1 MRGENMYWKIAGAP
15 GAWGVEDANNPNNPS
30 YKRVLSDASLAGY
43 RGIELG
49 PYGYLPQ
56 DTDVL
61 KTDLEK
67 NKLTIVAG
75 TLYDDLVSDENFESI
90 IEKTKITCELISKL
104 PKPDQLEGQRYESP
118 YLVVIDAVNKTR
130 DSFAGHPDEAVRLDS
145 ENRKR
150 LISHIRTIGEIAK
163 SYGIRAVVHPHA
175 GGYIEFADEIDYVM
189 ENLNS
194 DEIGLCLDTGH
205 LFYSKMSPGEWIKKY
220 ADRLD
225 YVHFKDV
232 QLEIY
237 EEVLSTYTG
246 FFEGCEKGV
255 MCPIGAGCVE
265 YNEVKE
271 ALVEIGY
278 KGWITIEQERDPLL
292 ADGSLE
298 DAKESIKF
306 LNQHGY
312 NL

>member
-1 MRGENMYWKIAGAP
+1 MFWKIAGAP
-15 GAWGVEDANNPNNPS
+15 GAWGVEDPKNPNNPP
-30 YKRVLSDASLAGY
+30 YERVLSDASLAGY

-56 DTDVL
+56 DINVL
-61 KTDLEK
+61 RKELEK
-67 NKLTIVAG
+67 YKLTIVAG
-75 TLYDDLVSDENFESI
+75 TLYDDLLSEKNFETV
-90 IEKTKITCELISKL
+90 IEKTKITCELLSKL
-104 PKPDQLEGQRYESP
+104 PKPDQIEGQRYETP
-118 YLVVIDAVNKTR
+118 YLVVIDAVNKVR
-130 DSFAGHPDEAVRLDS
+130 NPFAGHPDEAVRLDKRS
-145 ENRKR
+145 RER
-150 LISHIRTIGEIAK
+150 LIDHLRMVGKIAK

-205 LFYSKMSPGEWIKKY
+205 LFYSKMSPDGWIKKY
-220 ADRLD
+220 SDRLD

-232 QLEIY
+232 HLETY
-237 EEVLSTYTG
+237 EEVLASYTG
-246 FFEGCEKGV
+246 FFEGCQKGV
-255 MCPIGAGCVE
+255 MCPIGAGIVG
-265 YNEVKE
+265 YE
-271 ALVEIGY
+271 AIKKALTEIEY

-292 ADGSLE
+292 ADGSLG
-298 DAKESIKF
+298 DAKKSIDF